1 MTSVT
6 EGSNFNNS
14 STEASVLG
22 FFLEEEDSLV
32 DERVDRRFG
41 GMAMDN
47 QSIQSVDRWL
57 EGWQRRLP

>member
-32 DERVDRRFG
+32 DERVDRFG